1 MKETYIPIH
10 SLTEH
15 WHAEKVSY
23 ESGDEDATSSKE
35 HLAGVDPFLGPVLD
49 PFVAV
54 SSPSSVFIHQGL
66 LCAIKSRLRLY
77 SCRLSCETFCHQRL
91 LQGCIQGSSEPF

>member
-1 MKETYIPIH
+1 MSSAAYHAMSLVMCACFWAMRHACIKETYMPMH

-15 WHAEKVSY
+15 WHADKVSY

-54 SSPSSVFIHQGL
+54 SLILMSSSTARV
-66 LCAIKSRLRLY
+66 
-77 SCRLSCETFCHQRL
+77 
-91 LQGCIQGSSEPF
+91 PV